1 MTDALAITGLSK
13 RFSGFTLDSVSLTLP
28 TGYIMGFVGQ
38 NGAGKTTTIRL
49 ILNMARR
56 DGGQITVLGLDN
68 IVDEIAVKQEVAVVF
83 DDLTLVDTWRVG
95 DVEKALRGFY
105 SRWDSVLYHNYLT
118 RFELPKD
125 RKIAAL
131 SRGMK
136 LKLSLAVALSHDA
149 KLLILDE
156 PTSGLDPVAREEL
169 LDILHEYIED
179 GTKSVFF
186 STHITSDLDKVAD
199 YITVIHGGK
208 IFYSG
213 TKDGLMDAFVLAK
226 GKPEDLS
233 TDLKARLIGLTVSRV
248 DFTGLLPAAQRGF
261 LTPQMVADTPS
272 IDDILVC
279 IAKEAGHHA

>member
-1 MTDALAITGLSK
+1 MTDALVVEGLSK
-13 RFSGFTLDSVSLTLP
+13 RFSGFKLDSVSLTLP

-49 ILNMARR
+49 ILNMASR
-56 DGGQITVLGLDN
+56 DAGQITVLGLDN
-68 IVDEIAVKQEVAVVF
+68 IADEIAVKQEVAVVF

-95 DVEKALRGFY
+95 DVEKALHGFY
-105 SRWDSVLYHNYLT
+105 VRWDSTLYHDYLS
-118 RFELPKD
+118 RFELPRD
-125 RKIAAL
+125 RKISAL

-199 YITVIHGGK
+199 YITVIHGGR

-226 GKPEDLS
+226 GKPADL
-233 TDLKARLIGLTVSRV
+233 TDALKKKLIGLTLSRV
-248 DFTGLLPAAQRGF
+248 DFTGLLPADQRGL
-261 LTPQMVADTPS
+261 LTSQMVADRPS
-272 IDDILVC
+272 IDDILVS